1 MSEVL
6 NWLQLL
12 AILLLILLG
21 GFIMRQL
28 VDHFAKG
35 VPEE

>member
-1 MSEVL
+1 MIEVW

-12 AILLLILLG
+12 AILLLIVLG
-21 GFIMRQL
+21 GSMLRRL